1 MEQLQQI
8 AEQLQRIADQN
19 EQILAR
25 LQRQTSPWLSPDEAC
40 EALGLRPT
48 PSARR
53 KLQYAR
59 QHGFL
64 STFGQTRPYTYSRKE
79 IEALRLKIESGQAIL
94 CN

>member
-25 LQRQTSPWLSPDEAC
+25 LKRQTSPWLSPDEAC
-40 EALGLRPT
+40 EALGLQPT

-79 IEALRLKIESGQAIL
+79 IEALRAKIEAGKVVL
-94 CN
+94 N